1 MESTNEL
8 KQIDIK
14 NLMCYCF
21 NNINKIEDFHFD
33 NILIGEKS
41 GKNILVYNISYKT
54 LIDTKPLRL
63 RFDKVDGFIRLNY
76 GTRYLFI
83 YRFRFDS
90 QKYNVIF
97 NKIRYLIGIKTGIT
111 YIFSH
116 NYANIKVDLY
126 D

>member
-8 KQIDIK
+8 KEIDIK
-14 NLMCYCF
+14 NLMCYYF
-21 NNINKIEDFHFD
+21 DNINKIEDFHFD
-33 NILIGEKS
+33 NILIDEKS
-41 GKNILVYNISYKT
+41 GKKILVYNISYKT

-63 RFDKVDGFIRLNY
+63 RFDKVNGFSRRNY
-76 GTRYLFI
+76 GTRYLFV

-97 NKIRYLIGIKTGIT
+97 NEIRYLIGIKTGIT

-116 NYANIKVDLY
+116 NYAKIKVDLY

>member
-1 MESTNEL
+1 
-8 KQIDIK
+8 
-14 NLMCYCF
+14 MCYCF

-41 GKNILVYNISYKT
+41 GKNI

-116 NYANIKVDLY
+116 SYANIKVDLY

>member
-1 MESTNEL
+1 
-8 KQIDIK
+8 
-14 NLMCYCF
+14 MCYCF

-83 YRFRFDS
+83 CRFRFDS

-116 NYANIKVDLY
+116 SYANIKVDLY